1 MVTAAQEAVSLPAQ
15 AEILTARRGGC
26 LMDKEQGLT
35 TVYQPALPSN
45 IFPLLACMVANCA
58 DKLTAA
64 CAMPCL
70 SVCLHEPQCV
80 CSH

>member
-1 MVTAAQEAVSLPAQ
+1 MFTAAQEAVSMPAQ
-15 AEILTARRGGC
+15 AEILTARRGRC

-35 TVYQPALPSN
+35 SVYQPDLPSCVSSL
-45 IFPLLACMVANCA
+45 PACMVLNCA

-64 CAMPCL
+64 CPMPSL
-70 SVCLHEPQCV
+70 SVCLHEPQCA